1 MRSYREGAEG
11 GAAMGDTDRLK
22 DLLEALI
29 SLGLCGE
36 LEAHAKAYGAEH
48 STAYWCGAMET
59 LVSFG
64 RSRRTTKKEEKK

>member
-1 MRSYREGAEG
+1 MG
-11 GAAMGDTDRLK
+11 GSDRLK

-48 STAYWCGAMET
+48 SAAYWCGVMET
-59 LVSFG
+59 LIGVA
-64 RSRRTTKKEEKK
+64 RSRRTDREEEEEEKQ

>member
-1 MRSYREGAEG
+1 MDGS
-11 GAAMGDTDRLK
+11 DRLK

-48 STAYWCGAMET
+48 STAYWCGVMET
-59 LVSFG
+59 LIGFG
-64 RSRRTTKKEEKK
+64 RSGRTDREEEEEEEKQ

>member
-1 MRSYREGAEG
+1 
-11 GAAMGDTDRLK
+11 MGDSDRLK

-59 LVSFG
+59 LISYERSR
-64 RSRRTTKKEEKK
+64 RSRRTDRGEEEEKQ

>member
-1 MRSYREGAEG
+1 
-11 GAAMGDTDRLK
+11 MGDPDRLK

-59 LVSFG
+59 LISFE
-64 RSRRTTKKEEKK
+64 RSRRKDREEEEEEKQ

>member
-1 MRSYREGAEG
+1 
-11 GAAMGDTDRLK
+11 MGDPDRLK

-48 STAYWCGAMET
+48 SATYWCGAMET
-59 LVSFG
+59 LISYE
-64 RSRRTTKKEEKK
+64 RSRRMTKEEEKKQ

>member
-1 MRSYREGAEG
+1 MDGS
-11 GAAMGDTDRLK
+11 DRLK

-29 SLGLCGE
+29 SLGLCSE

-59 LVSFG
+59 LIGFG
-64 RSRRTTKKEEKK
+64 RSRRTDREEEEEEEKQ

>member
-1 MRSYREGAEG
+1 
-11 GAAMGDTDRLK
+11 MGDPDRLK

-59 LVSFG
+59 LIG
-64 RSRRTTKKEEKK
+64 YERSRRRTDREEEEEEKQ

>member
-1 MRSYREGAEG
+1 
-11 GAAMGDTDRLK
+11 MGDPDRLK

-48 STAYWCGAMET
+48 STAYWRGVMET
-59 LVSFG
+59 LIGFG
-64 RSRRTTKKEEKK
+64 RSGRTDREEEEEKKQ

>member
-1 MRSYREGAEG
+1 
-11 GAAMGDTDRLK
+11 MGDPDRLK

-29 SLGLCGE
+29 SLGLCSE

-59 LVSFG
+59 LISFG
-64 RSRRTTKKEEKK
+64 RSRRTDREEEEEEKQ

>member
-1 MRSYREGAEG
+1 MDGS
-11 GAAMGDTDRLK
+11 DRLK

-48 STAYWCGAMET
+48 PTAYWCGVMET
-59 LVSFG
+59 LIGAG
-64 RSRRTTKKEEKK
+64 RSRRMTKKEERQ